1 MDRRST
7 RIQIDGQKGKLAAIL
22 DEPNSPP
29 KSFGIFSH
37 CFSCTKD
44 LKAIV
49 KISRILA
56 SRGYAVLRF
65 DFAGLGN
72 SEGVFSDT
80 SFLDNLEDIRSVVRF
95 LEREI
100 APPKFLIGHS
110 LGGSTMLATGMEF
123 ESVEA
128 IAVIASPSDTSH
140 LANTIHR
147 LNPEVENSGEGMV
160 NTGLYEYLIKKSTV
174 DALRS
179 YDLPSKLSALT
190 KRVMAFHSPN
200 DATLGM
206 KHANAIVEQTA
217 GHASLINLESANH
230 LLTDNPKDCELIGSV
245 LSGWLDRYVS

>member
-7 RIQIDGQKGKLAAIL
+7 RIQIDGPKGQLAAIL
-22 DEPNSPP
+22 DEPNSQP

-49 KISRILA
+49 KTSRMLA

-72 SEGVFSDT
+72 SEGNFSDT

-95 LEREI
+95 MEQEFE
-100 APPKFLIGHS
+100 PPKFLIGHS
-110 LGGSTMLATGMEF
+110 LGGSAMLATGMEF

-128 IAVIASPSDTSH
+128 ISVIASPSDTSH

-147 LNPEVENSGEGMV
+147 LNPNVETSGEGMV
-160 NTGLYEYLIKKSTV
+160 NTGLYEYLIRKPTV

-179 YDLPSKLSALT
+179 YDLRAKLSVLT
-190 KRVMAFHSPN
+190 KRVLAFHSPH
-200 DATLGM
+200 DATLGIE
-206 KHANAIVEQTA
+206 HANAIVDQTA

-245 LSGWLDRYVS
+245 LSSWLDRYLS